1 MDGEFFGSPDQQALL
16 ARGLAL
22 YDLLDG
28 NPAMT
33 YYGRGVGVVWGA
45 PEATALLGRL
55 ATVQGV
61 SNLSFVP
68 DAEVPGLRGDLE
80 ARGYAVTH
88 YASLEGSDDALAAAE
103 GTLAD
108 HAAPPDVSIHVITED
123 SPAGHLQALADVSL
137 GAGVLP
143 VSGCILRGQRRP
155 AVSVVAL
162 DAAGDGVSCAAASS
176 FAHPDDPE
184 FGRTAWWGMLATRPD
199 RKGERLALILGAIA
213 MREMHR
219 RHGIGTFFTGIQAG
233 NMASEAVCRRSGLA
247 PSGRSILTPVDPT
260 VIVGGKL
267 TK

>member
-68 DAEVPGLRGDLE
+68 DAEPGLRGDLE

-88 YASLEGSDDALAAAE
+88 YASWEGGTTPLAAAE
-103 GTLAD
+103 GILAD
-108 HAAPPDVSIHVITED
+108 TC
-123 SPAGHLQALADVSL
+123 G
-137 GAGVLP
+137 
-143 VSGCILRGQRRP
+143 
-155 AVSVVAL
+155 
-162 DAAGDGVSCAAASS
+162 
-176 FAHPDDPE
+176 
-184 FGRTAWWGMLATRPD
+184 GRM
-199 RKGERLALILGAIA
+199 
-213 MREMHR
+213 
-219 RHGIGTFFTGIQAG
+219 
-233 NMASEAVCRRSGLA
+233 SRS
-247 PSGRSILTPVDPT
+247 T
-260 VIVGGKL
+260 
-267 TK
+267 